1 MRTLTKAL
9 LGPILSVVVSSSLA
23 NAKDDSIKNQVEAG
37 FNLKEAAAQ
46 KILKKYAFTGEERID
61 YYADIYDGRS
71 FLLIPNPEMY
81 KFRLKTTKGK
91 AVLQA
96 NTKISIL
103 PSVCSEG
110 WTFKVKEKAVGE
122 LKLNSH
128 DREKFARAV
137 VEQLDA
143 LNGADLSKAVHDV
156 QKLHQQIVGLKL
168 PLLDKLLS
176 VPANNHWYF
185 TASHLTK
192 KIKWTALQDM
202 GWGRVEVSI
211 TQGEDF
217 VGSTF
222 IQKKYEIE
230 FQLEDEMSQEDFA
243 QSICAFMKEQDLQPE
258 DLQPGRSKPQL
269 ETLNRLSRINSL
281 LGF

>member
-1 MRTLTKAL
+1 MKSLSKAL
-9 LGPILSVVVSSSLA
+9 LGLVLSAVVSSVAS
-23 NAKDDSIKNQVEAG
+23 AKDGGIKNQIEAG
-37 FNLKEAAAQ
+37 FNLEAVAAQ
-46 KILKKYAFTGEERID
+46 KILKKYAFVGEDRVD
-61 YYADIYDGRS
+61 YYADIYDGS
-71 FLLIPNPEMY
+71 NFLLIPNPEMY

-103 PSVCSEG
+103 PSVCPEG

-122 LKLNSH
+122 LKLSNH
-128 DREKFARAV
+128 DRESFARAV

-143 LNGADLSKAVHDV
+143 LNGADLFKAVHDV
-156 QKLHQQIVGLKL
+156 QKLHHHIVGLKL

-176 VPANNHWYF
+176 VPANTHWYF

-192 KIKWTALQDM
+192 KIKWTVLQDM
-202 GWGRVEVSI
+202 GWGNMEVSI

-258 DLQPGRSKPQL
+258 DLQPGRNKPQL